1 MSNEVAPLTPSFVMC
16 CQQPI
21 MAVRLPDRFIAATP
35 HSFCDALQLD
45 RTAQLRRIR
54 RNEFL
59 ARHLRSVPIH
69 TKGGVQIMDVLII
82 KALPRWLSTLQIS
95 RLAPEKQRL
104 ARALQQQAEE
114 ALERHFA
121 EEAPSEAAPSG
132 PQPSQTAEPPRSPRK
147 MAHKAF
153 ERLHQAA
160 DVLSQAADGLHQAAE
175 ALHEASDELNEIY
188 IVSQEQDEALGDHI
202 VVLESD
208 VAALKQGQGNKAEAK
223 PRQPLPQD
231 GPILTAEHR
240 NQVYALARHLRGQTG
255 VSIAA
260 LLAELAE
267 SFGVED
273 MSDIPDAGWEQVKAW
288 FWLRTQ
294 RPNNN

>member
-1 MSNEVAPLTPSFVMC
+1 MSNELAPLTPAFVMC
-16 CQQPI
+16 CQQSI
-21 MAVRLPDRFIAATP
+21 MAVRLPDGFIAATP

-59 ARHLRSVPIH
+59 ARHLRSVPIR

-121 EEAPSEAAPSG
+121 EEAPSEAAP
-132 PQPSQTAEPPRSPRK
+132 PPPNPSAEPPRSPRK

-160 DVLSQAADGLHQAAE
+160 DVLSQAAE
-175 ALHEASDELNEIY
+175 ALRQAGDAIHGAAGELNEIY
-188 IVSQEQDEALGDHI
+188 MVSQEQDEALGDHI

-208 VAALKQGQGNKAEAK
+208 VAALKQGQVSKAEAK

-231 GPILTAEHR
+231 GPILTAEHC

-294 RPNNN
+294 RPNTN

>member
-59 ARHLRSVPIH
+59 ARHLRSVPIR

-121 EEAPSEAAPSG
+121 DEARSEAAPPR
-132 PQPSQTAEPPRSPRK
+132 PQPSQTAEPRSPRK

-160 DVLSQAADGLHQAAE
+160 ETLQQAAD

-188 IVSQEQDEALGDHI
+188 IVAQEQDEALGDHI
-202 VVLESD
+202 VVLETD
-208 VAALKQGQGNKAEAK
+208 VAALKQGQVSQGEAK
-223 PRQPLPQD
+223 PRQQTPQD

-255 VSIAA
+255 VPIAA
-260 LLAELAE
+260 LLAELAAT
-267 SFGVED
+267 FGVED

-294 RPNNN
+294 RPNTN